1 MERFNSLMDEGR
13 YRMAEEGPA
22 LQAQE
27 IDPGNPVFNSATVNS
42 RMIGNYRDVMAVRVA
57 AEKAFID
64 TLYTVERSHVPFPD
78 DPPIVYPDAEVW
90 QQLTAR
96 RKERYESMDLA
107 THGPAEKKITAALK
121 SPTQVDFIET
131 PLQDVIDF
139 LKDYHGIEIQ
149 IDTKALNDVG
159 IDPTTPITKN
169 LKGISLR
176 SALKLILREFEL
188 TYVIQDEVLLITTP
202 EEAETQ
208 PVDQGLPRGRPG
220 DTCQTADEPYEYG
233 WPGWHGWHG
242 RRHERHGRR
251 HGWHGRRHG
260 WHGHG
265 WHGHGRHGHGR
276 HGHGWRHGRLHEHPA
291 ESLEPEP
298 FAAGLP
304 AGHGPDQQPGRHLR
318 RPGRPEPYA
327 RRPASYPRRGRP
339 G

>member
-22 LQAQE
+22 LQAEE
-27 IDPGNPVFNSATVNS
+27 IDPGNPIFNSATINC
-42 RMIGNYRDVMAVRVA
+42 RTIGWFRDVMAIRVA
-57 AEKAFID
+57 TQKGFID
-64 TLYTVERSHVPFPD
+64 TLYTAERDHVPFPD

-107 THGPAEKKITAALK
+107 SHGAQEKKIMSALK

-131 PLQDVIDF
+131 PMQDVIDF

-176 SALKLILREFEL
+176 SALKLMLRELEL

-202 EEAETQ
+202 EEAETHLSTKVY
-208 PVDQGLPRGRPG
+208 PVADLVIPVKPPSFQGGFG
-220 DTCQTADEPYEYG
+220 G
-233 WPGWHGWHG
+233 MNGMG
-242 RRHERHGRR
+242 
-251 HGWHGRRHG
+251 
-260 WHGHG
+260 
-265 WHGHGRHGHGR
+265 
-276 HGHGWRHGRLHEHPA
+276 
-291 ESLEPEP
+291 
-298 FAAGLP
+298 AGGGMGGGMGGGGMGGGGMGGGGMGGGMGGMGGGGMGGGMGGFMNVAPNPL
-304 AGHGPDQQPGRHLR
+304 
-318 RPGRPEPYA
+318 
-327 RRPASYPRRGRP
+327 
-339 G
+339 